1 MAGDVPVD
9 ERALIIPSGPGSAS
23 VLRAAASP
31 DQPGR
36 GATPPTTTTSAVPT
50 GAAGTAGTAGTTA
63 GAPGAATPA
72 DPRGER
78 TLHHYGRVQVLGRPR
93 DPDTARRSAT
103 TQHQPGVRG
112 LAALIPP
119 ADGSVVSTTGVS
131 PGLSRA
137 ETLGLDAFRLRA
149 SSAYRQM
156 KAERPRDGHDWDMDR
171 PCTDVPPPRTSAPS
185 TPTPPAAL
193 SPTATPLAP
202 TDPSSAVS
210 GTTSAGGTSTLG
222 TAATGTAATGTAATG
237 AAVRATSSN
246 GAIGDGASNGP
257 LPSSS
262 AAGVPTSSRLEGSVA
277 VGLILVEGPTA
288 DLQFTAAER
297 TKVVAEV
304 QNGLSWY
311 ATTNPAADLAFHYD
325 IQIVRLSV
333 AANPNATDLEAL
345 WRDPTMDRLGHKPNF
360 DGVYDYV
367 DALRGRLQTTWA
379 YCAFF
384 TKYPVGYFAYSSIG
398 GPRIV
403 MSYENDGWG
412 PDNIDRVFTHE
423 TGHIF
428 GAPDE
433 YGGAGCDCGGE
444 WGVFHAPNGNCDSC
458 ASAPVDCLMR
468 SNSFALCRYT
478 PSQLGWGRGVT
489 GNPVLIQSKGLGRTG
504 NFEVLV
510 PSVFAGLTHVWRDND
525 ITSYPWR
532 DPWQTAQSL
541 GPVDAVSMVQST
553 LATPGPLEVVVRVG
567 DGLQFLWRESTG
579 MFAWHAPVPIA
590 SGQGVRGVPSL
601 VQSRLG
607 AKGNFELLVPAADVG
622 LVHLWRNHDVQGFP
636 WSSPTR
642 FGANLGKVD
651 AVSLIHGTLGGGTG
665 MLEAVVRVGSRLVH
679 LTRDNTAVWR
689 TGPTF
694 GEGVAGNPALIQ
706 STFSGGAR
714 NFEVVVPSAGGGL
727 IHYYRN
733 NGASTPF
740 WSGPRPFAPSLG
752 RVDAVSMIQS
762 NFDGHLEVLARV
774 GDELHMIW
782 RSSGPTATWST
793 PRRVF

>member
-9 ERALIIPSGPGSAS
+9 ERALIIPFDPDSTG

-31 DQPGR
+31 DQAGR
-36 GATPPTTTTSAVPT
+36 AATTPTTIIPTAASAAGSTFGAGGDPAGATPAS
-50 GAAGTAGTAGTTA
+50 
-63 GAPGAATPA
+63 
-72 DPRGER
+72 PRGER

-93 DPDTARRSAT
+93 DPDAT
-103 TQHQPGVRG
+103 GRPAPAQQQPGVRG
-112 LAALIPP
+112 LAALVPP

-149 SSAYRQM
+149 SSAYRQL
-156 KAERPRDGHDWDMDR
+156 KADRPRDGHAWDMDR
-171 PCTDVPPPRTSAPS
+171 PCTDVPPPRTSPPRIAP
-185 TPTPPAAL
+185 PQAAP
-193 SPTATPLAP
+193 SPTATLPTTIAP
-202 TDPSSAVS
+202 GGAASTA
-210 GTTSAGGTSTLG
+210 GTSAGTPSAG
-222 TAATGTAATGTAATG
+222 AATGGSTTGGAT
-237 AAVRATSSN
+237 VRATSSN
-246 GAIGDGASNGP
+246 GAVADGSTNGQVVPSGAAS
-257 LPSSS
+257 
-262 AAGVPTSSRLEGSVA
+262 APTSTKLEGSVA
-277 VGLILVEGPTA
+277 VGLILVEGPTP

-311 ATTNPAADLAFHYD
+311 ATTNPAADLTFHYD

-345 WRDPTMDRLGHKPNF
+345 WRDPTMDRLGHQPTF

-367 DALRGRLQTTWA
+367 DALRSRLQTAWA

-384 TKYPVGYFAYSSIG
+384 TKYPVGYFAYSSVG

-403 MSYENDGWG
+403 MSYANDGWG

-444 WGVFHAPNGNCDSC
+444 WGAFHAPNGNCDSC
-458 ASAPVDCLMR
+458 APAPVDCLMR

-478 PSQLGWGRGVT
+478 PSQLGWGHGVA

-510 PSVFAGLTHVWRDND
+510 PSVFSGLTHVWRDND
-525 ITSYPWR
+525 VNTYPWR

-541 GPVDAVSMVQST
+541 GPIDAVTMVQST

-567 DGLQFLWRESTG
+567 DALQFLWRESSG
-579 MFAWHAPVPIA
+579 MFAWHAPTPLA
-590 SGQGVRGVPSL
+590 AGQAVGGVPSL

-607 AKGNFELLVPAADVG
+607 SKGNFELLVPAADVG
-622 LVHLWRNHDVQGFP
+622 LVHLWRNHDVYGYP
-636 WSSPTR
+636 WSSPAR

-651 AVSLIHGTLGGGTG
+651 AVSLIHGTLGGGAG
-665 MLEAVVRVGSRLVH
+665 LLEAVVRVGTRLVH
-679 LTRDNTAVWR
+679 LTRDSTAVWR

-694 GEGVAGNPALIQ
+694 GENVAGNPALIQ
-706 STFSGGAR
+706 SSFPGGAR
-714 NFEVVVPSAGGGL
+714 NFEVVVPAASGGL

-733 NGASTPF
+733 NSASTPF

-752 RVDAVSMIQS
+752 KVDAVSLIQS

-774 GDELHMIW
+774 GDELHMVW

>member
-9 ERALIIPSGPGSAS
+9 ERALITPSVAGTAG

-31 DQPGR
+31 DQ
-36 GATPPTTTTSAVPT
+36 AQWTASTPTTPAGPA
-50 GAAGTAGTAGTTA
+50 GDGPAAGT
-63 GAPGAATPA
+63 PA
-72 DPRGER
+72 DLRGER
-78 TLHHYGRVQVLGRPR
+78 ALHHYGRVQVLGRPR
-93 DPDTARRSAT
+93 DAGGASRPPAT
-103 TQHQPGVRG
+103 PGQPGVRG
-112 LAALIPP
+112 LAALMPP

-149 SSAYRQM
+149 SSAYRQI
-156 KAERPRDGHDWDMDR
+156 KADRPRDGHGWDMDR
-171 PCTDVPPPRTSAPS
+171 PCTDVPPPRTSPPSAP
-185 TPTPPAAL
+185 PHAAPAAAL
-193 SPTATPLAP
+193 SPTAALIPGGAT
-202 TDPSSAVS
+202 
-210 GTTSAGGTSTLG
+210 TTSTANGTGANGGVANGSAGALG
-222 TAATGTAATGTAATG
+222 TGTIAHATPADGQGISAG
-237 AAVRATSSN
+237 AAST
-246 GAIGDGASNGP
+246 
-257 LPSSS
+257 
-262 AAGVPTSSRLEGSVA
+262 PTSSRLEGSVA

-311 ATTNPAADLAFHYD
+311 ASTNPAAGLAFHYD

-345 WRDPTMDRLGHKPNF
+345 WRDPTMDRLGHKANF

-367 DALRGRLQTTWA
+367 DALRGRLGTTWA

-384 TKYPVGYFAYSSIG
+384 TKYPVSYFAYSSIG

-403 MSYENDGWG
+403 LSYENDGWG

-433 YGGAGCDCGGE
+433 YAGAGCDCGGQ
-444 WGVFHAPNGNCDSC
+444 WGVFQTPNGNCDGC
-458 ASAPVDCLMR
+458 APTPADCLMR
-468 SNSFALCRYT
+468 SNSFALCRFT
-478 PSQLGWGRGVT
+478 PGQVGWGHGVA
-489 GNPVLIQSKGLGRTG
+489 GNPALIQSKGLGKAG
-504 NFEVLV
+504 NFEVVV
-510 PSVFAGLTHVWRDND
+510 PSAFSGLTHVWRDND
-525 ITSYPWR
+525 ATNYPWR
-532 DPWQTAQSL
+532 DPWQTAQAL
-541 GPVDAVSMVQST
+541 GPVDAVSMIQST
-553 LATPGPLEVVVRVG
+553 LANPGPLEMVIRVG
-567 DGLQFLWRESTG
+567 DALSFLWRDSSGT
-579 MFAWHAPVPIA
+579 FAWHAPTA
-590 SGQGVRGVPSL
+590 LAQGVRGVPSL
-601 VQSRLG
+601 IQSRLG
-607 AKGNFELLVPAADVG
+607 TKGNFELLVPAADVG
-622 LVHLWRNHDVQGFP
+622 LIHLWRNHDVHGYP
-636 WSSPTR
+636 WSGPAR

-665 MLEAVVRVGSRLVH
+665 MLEAVALVGTRLVH

-694 GEGVAGNPALIQ
+694 GEGVSGNPALIQ
-706 STFSGGAR
+706 STFPGAR
-714 NFEVVVPSAGGGL
+714 NFEVVVPAAGGGL

-733 NGASTPF
+733 NNASTPF
-740 WSGPRPFAPSLG
+740 WSGPRPFGAALG
-752 RVDAVSMIQS
+752 KVDAVAMIQS
-762 NFDGHLEVLARV
+762 NFDGHLEVLARI

-782 RSSGPTATWST
+782 RSSGATAAWST